1 MPSGSAPFFHFDC
14 RMIPSTDEQDRS
26 DMARLATGHDTA
38 LDDLMSRHA
47 ERLYH
52 YLLRMLQNET
62 EASDLAQEAFVRIYL
77 NRVKFKSTRK
87 FSTWLYTIATN
98 LARDVQRQRVR
109 HPKISLEGEREDSG
123 QTFHELLR
131 DEKP

>member
-1 MPSGSAPFFHFDC
+1 MTA
-14 RMIPSTDEQDRS
+14 STDEQDRS
-26 DMARLATGHDTA
+26 DMAQLATGHDTS

-62 EASDLAQEAFVRIYL
+62 EASDLAQETFVRVYL
-77 NRVKFKSTRK
+77 NRVKFKAAHK

-98 LARDVQRQRVR
+98 LARDVRRYRAR
-109 HPKISLEGEREDSG
+109 HPQLSLDAEQQETG
-123 QTFHELLR
+123 
-131 DEKP
+131 